1 MKSSEIFDWLENTT
15 NPTHKLI
22 TEINNVIYKDGII
35 SVDKSDIE
43 NALKNSIE
51 CDYHTVRKYND
62 DKEIS
67 AIKELCESFDLK
79 NAKYFIVIISQNG
92 SLTFAKTHE
101 MLDLIS
107 EYIDSDTQIIIGD
120 YEESRIWNDIKITG
134 MALK

>member
-1 MKSSEIFDWLENTT
+1 MKSCEIFDWLENAT

-35 SVDKSDIE
+35 SVDKSEIE
-43 NALKNSIE
+43 NALKNSNE

-67 AIKELCESFDLK
+67 AIKELCENSDLK
-79 NAKYFIVIISQNG
+79 DAKYFIAIISQNG

-107 EYIDSDTQIIIGD
+107 EYVEPETQIIIGD
-120 YEESRIWNDIKITG
+120 YKEDRIWNDIKITG
-134 MALK
+134 MILK